1 MKSLDEQYLA
11 SLQAARERLPTVA
24 DPGAR
29 EALEAVLD
37 TVGRLH
43 MMLMKHESVTSK
55 SLFDLEGRINNVT
68 YNA

>member
-1 MKSLDEQYLA
+1 VKSLDEQYQA
-11 SLQAARERLPTVA
+11 SVQSARAKVEAVS

-43 MMLMKHESVTSK
+43 MMLMKHESVTAK
-55 SLFDLEGRINNVT
+55 SLFDMDGRINNVLF
-68 YNA
+68 NA